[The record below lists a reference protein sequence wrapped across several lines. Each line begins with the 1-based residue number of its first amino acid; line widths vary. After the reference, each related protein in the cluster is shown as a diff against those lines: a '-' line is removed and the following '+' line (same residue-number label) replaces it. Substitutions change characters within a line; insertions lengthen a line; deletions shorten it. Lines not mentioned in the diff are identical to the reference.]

1 MATYIHC
8 SIYWKT
14 VFRFIEAIICGVCSN
29 IVILFI
35 YIKKWWT
42 ESKNQDNY
50 SKLNIMIVDLLEF
63 FQKVTLT
70 TTLQTN
76 NVWQCLLQKILSLW
90 WMKSRWARIYFTHI
104 LFTVPSRYVIR
115 IQPYLV
121 FKFRHLKETPTGFEQ
136 TYI

>member
-1 MATYIHC
+1 MMRIRHTQNVLWF
-8 SIYWKT
+8 SIK
-14 VFRFIEAIICGVCSN
+14 
-29 IVILFI
+29 LFI
-35 YIKKWWT
+35 PSKYFLNADAFQPKAKIKIIT
-42 ESKNQDNY
+42 VNAT
-50 SKLNIMIVDLLEF
+50 IMVVDLLEF